1 MYADRWGAKKIMVIS
16 SFKESITRLLS
27 NVNLQ
32 IKSGPT
38 RKGGGGAG
46 GENDPWAHGV

>member
-1 MYADRWGAKKIMVIS
+1 MVIS
-16 SFKESITRLLS
+16 SFKESITTLLS

-38 RKGGGGAG
+38 RKGGGLG
-46 GENDPWAHGV
+46 GENDPGAHGV